1 MVAARAKIHEA
12 GHFEPLTAA
21 LADSAARL
29 GDLAPSVILD
39 VGAGPAH
46 HLR

>member
-21 LADSAARL
+21 LAEVVA
-29 GDLAPSVILD
+29 VE
-39 VGAGPAH
+39 VV
-46 HLR
+46 